1 MQWIQSRLRRPV
13 ACIITTVTGQGGVPA
28 TGATAAVLNVTA
40 TNTTARS
47 YLTLHADGES
57 EPLASNLNWRAGET
71 VANLV
76 TVRLGPTGVVEVANA
91 FGVPT

>member
-1 MQWIQSRLRRPV
+1 MV
-13 ACIITTVTGQGGVPA
+13 AGQGGVPA

-47 YLTLHADGES
+47 YLTLYADGES
-57 EPLASNLNWRAGET
+57 EPLTSNLNWCAGET

-76 TVRLGPTGVVEVANA
+76 TVRLGPTGIVEVANA
-91 FGVPT
+91 SRVPT